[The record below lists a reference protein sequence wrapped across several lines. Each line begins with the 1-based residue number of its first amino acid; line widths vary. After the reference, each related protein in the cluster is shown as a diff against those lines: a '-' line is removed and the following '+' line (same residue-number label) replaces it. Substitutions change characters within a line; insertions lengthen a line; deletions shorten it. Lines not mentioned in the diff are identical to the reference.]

1 MSHIT
6 AEELALR
13 TRYEHLMKRHL
24 RPEDAALTDR
34 DLVLAVHRRWEQD
47 QAAPLI
53 DPAE

>member
-1 MSHIT
+1 MIT
-6 AEELALR
+6 KEELALR
-13 TRYEHLMKRHL
+13 TRYEHLMCRHL

-34 DLVLAVHRRWEQD
+34 DLVLKAHSRWLLD